1 MFVFAARNLEISCK
15 LVLGE
20 KNTIVTITITI
31 IIIVIKFIIRRMT
44 DMMGYDKI

>member
-20 KNTIVTITITI
+20 KNTIMTITIT